1 MAEPT
6 PRSSPAPKRGSL
18 GQSLITI
25 AAAAATSAAVIWSA
39 LFYNA
44 TNQHAD
50 AVAAAPAAAT
60 QSSGTS
66 HSAPA
71 PAPVS
76 TRTS

>member
-25 AAAAATSAAVIWSA
+25 AAA
-39 LFYNA
+39 
-44 TNQHAD
+44 
-50 AVAAAPAAAT
+50 T